1 MSSAQ
6 LSEAGEA
13 QGWDDWLAAS
23 VAGLQQRNLFRTLRP
38 TVPGLSAVEAA
49 MSQADIE
56 AWVTGQPPTSA
67 NLPSPAE
74 CPDLRVVKLF
84 SLNDYLGL
92 STHPAVRQ
100 AAADAALQCGNGPRS
115 SALVGGYTSW
125 HAELER
131 GLAAL
136 KGTEDCLLFPTG
148 FAANLAVAS
157 ALCQDG
163 GVVVLSDELN
173 HASIVDGARLG
184 RRGGSRLLVYRHND
198 LAHLEQLLTEQVPPG
213 MRSLVIT
220 DSLFSM
226 DGDFANLRGLARLK
240 RRHAFLLVVDEAHAT
255 LVCGAR
261 GGGAAEM
268 LGVASDVDL
277 HVGTLSKAFGCLG
290 GFVACSRGWK
300 DFLVNRGRSQV
311 FSTALPVPVVAA
323 ALAALRVAA
332 EEPWRREHVW
342 QLARRLGSELGVP
355 VSSPIVPLVIG
366 PEREAVDASMQLLR
380 AGFHVPAIRP
390 PTVPPGTSRLRV
402 SLSAAHTE
410 DDLQQ
415 LIDGLREC
423 GVRFQQSTAKQGAAA
438 AGAAVPAAQP
448 GEGGGDPAPW
458 MPPLPPPNLSRL

>member
-1 MSSAQ
+1 M
-6 LSEAGEA
+6 
-13 QGWDDWLAAS
+13 
-23 VAGLQQRNLFRTLRP
+23 
-38 TVPGLSAVEAA
+38 
-49 MSQADIE
+49 
-56 AWVTGQPPTSA
+56 
-67 NLPSPAE
+67 
-74 CPDLRVVKLF
+74 
-84 SLNDYLGL
+84 
-92 STHPAVRQ
+92 
-100 AAADAALQCGNGPRS
+100 
-115 SALVGGYTSW
+115 
-125 HAELER
+125 
-131 GLAAL
+131 
-136 KGTEDCLLFPTG
+136 
-148 FAANLAVAS
+148 
-157 ALCQDG
+157 
-163 GVVVLSDELN
+163 
-173 HASIVDGARLG
+173 
-184 RRGGSRLLVYRHND
+184 
-198 LAHLEQLLTEQVPPG
+198 
-213 MRSLVIT
+213 
-220 DSLFSM
+220 
-226 DGDFANLRGLARLK
+226 
-240 RRHAFLLVVDEAHAT
+240 
-255 LVCGAR
+255 
-261 GGGAAEM
+261 
-268 LGVASDVDL
+268 
-277 HVGTLSKAFGCLG
+277 
-290 GFVACSRGWK
+290 ACSRGWK

-332 EEPWRREHVW
+332 EVRLGLGCSSSSVHLRCHEVLVPATLIGVLACPAVCCPQEPWRREHVW

>member
-1 MSSAQ
+1 
-6 LSEAGEA
+6 
-13 QGWDDWLAAS
+13 
-23 VAGLQQRNLFRTLRP
+23 
-38 TVPGLSAVEAA
+38 

-198 LAHLEQLLTEQVPPG
+198 LAHLEQLLTEQVPP
-213 MRSLVIT
+213 

-323 ALAALRVAA
+323 ALAALR
-332 EEPWRREHVW
+332 
-342 QLARRLGSELGVP
+342 
-355 VSSPIVPLVIG
+355 
-366 PEREAVDASMQLLR
+366 REAVDASMQLLR